1 LSKGAGSPPSK
12 GKKRNSIVMLL
23 SNPATFDQRPLKE
36 AHALS
41 EAGWSVTIL
50 AWDRELEAPA
60 VSVFDDGLVIKRFRL
75 RAGHGTPLLTV
86 PRLLL
91 FYAWCSV
98 NLIFKQTD
106 AIHCHDVDT
115 LPPGFVGILARR
127 GIPKLVYDMH
137 DLPEAFL
144 RFFPLTRYTQAVFL
158 ASARRLASAIIVV
171 NDRFVPY
178 LGDLGFDE
186 TKLVVVMNSPS
197 AEMGRGAKA
206 RGDLF
211 NVLYYGWLGEERG
224 VKLLTEAVQGL
235 DKVTLSLAGRGELEG
250 MVREAAAR
258 NPSIKFLGWLNMR
271 DLEKAIS
278 EADLI
283 PSLYEPRTKNA
294 MLATP
299 GKLLTAMSLSVP
311 SLVPKG
317 TYQAE
322 IVEKYRCGMVVDW
335 SDVEDVR
342 RAVTMLA
349 TDAGLYSRLAESS
362 YAAFQSFFSWE
373 VMRNRLV
380 EMYSR
385 LAGAE
390 NRKPERVLVSG
401 PKL

>member
-1 LSKGAGSPPSK
+1 
-12 GKKRNSIVMLL
+12 MLL

-50 AWDRELEAPA
+50 AWDRELEAPR
-60 VSVFDDGLVIKRFRL
+60 VSVFDDGLVIRRFRL
-75 RAGHGTPLLTV
+75 KAGHGTPFLTV
-86 PRLLL
+86 PKLLL

-98 NLIFKQTD
+98 NLIFKKTD
-106 AIHCHDVDT
+106 VIHCHDVDT
-115 LPPGFVGILARR
+115 LTPGFLTKLAKLGTPR
-127 GIPKLVYDMH
+127 LVYDMH

-178 LGDLGFDE
+178 LGGLGFDE

-197 AEMGRGAKA
+197 MEMGRGAKARGAKA

-224 VKLLTEAVQGL
+224 VKLLIEAVQGL
-235 DKVTLSLAGRGELEG
+235 EKVTLSLAGRGELEG
-250 MVREAAAR
+250 MVRGAAAR
-258 NPSIKFLGWLNMR
+258 NPSIKFLGWLNVK
-271 DLEKAIS
+271 DLERAIS

-294 MLATP
+294 LLATP

-342 RAVTMLA
+342 RAVTRLA
-349 TDAGLYSRLAESS
+349 TDTGFYNGLAGSS
-362 YAAFQSFFSWE
+362 YAAFQSTFSWE

-380 EMYSR
+380 GMYSR
-385 LAGAE
+385 LLRAA
-390 NRKPERVLVSG
+390 N
-401 PKL
+401 